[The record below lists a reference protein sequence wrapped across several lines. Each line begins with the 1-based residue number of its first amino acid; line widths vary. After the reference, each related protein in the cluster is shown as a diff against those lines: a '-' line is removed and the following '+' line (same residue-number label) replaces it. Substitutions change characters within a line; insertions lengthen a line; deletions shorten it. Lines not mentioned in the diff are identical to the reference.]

1 MRKILKLIFQRVV
14 IVGAFLAIQVAI
26 LVSMI
31 LKFNNYFVYFYGI
44 SILLSAIAVLSIIS
58 NKSNPGYKIAWIIPI
73 LLFPIFGGLFLVPP
87 YDTLN
92 IFALFRD

>member
-44 SILLSAIAVLSIIS
+44 SILLSAIA
-58 NKSNPGYKIAWIIPI
+58 IP
-73 LLFPIFGGLFLVPP
+73 F
-87 YDTLN
+87 YY
-92 IFALFRD
+92 